1 MQNNNRS
8 SASSRP
14 ELLIIDNYDSFTY
27 NLVQAFGELGV
38 EPVVFRNDS
47 ITLNRIARLRPERIV
62 ISPGPGRPEGAG
74 ISVPLIRRMLGKV
87 PLLGVCLGHQCLGFA
102 RGARVIRGPEV
113 MHGKPSRVFHDGD
126 GLFRNVPRS
135 FSAMRYHSLILDPE
149 SLPAEFIVS
158 ARTEDGIIM
167 GIRHQRYPAFGVQF
181 HPESFLTPAG
191 KIILKNF
198 LSQSIEKNRNSP
210 NRRGNI

>member
-1 MQNNNRS
+1 VQKNNQPGIP
-8 SASSRP
+8 SRP

-47 ITLNRIARLRPERIV
+47 ITLNRIARLKPKRV
-62 ISPGPGRPEGAG
+62 VVSPGPGRPEAAG

-102 RGARVIRGPEV
+102 LGAKVIRAPEV
-113 MHGKPSRVFHDGD
+113 MHGKPSRVYHDGKD
-126 GLFRNVPRS
+126 IFRKVPRS

-181 HPESFLTPAG
+181 HPESFLTPEG
-191 KIILKNF
+191 KKILKNF
-198 LSQSIEKNRNSP
+198 LNQKF
-210 NRRGNI
+210 

>member
-1 MQNNNRS
+1 MQKYNRS
-8 SASSRP
+8 HIPSRP

-27 NLVQAFGELGV
+27 NLVQAFGELGI

-62 ISPGPGRPEGAG
+62 VSPGPGRPEAAG

-87 PLLGVCLGHQCLGFA
+87 PILGVCLGHQCLGFA
-102 RGARVIRGPEV
+102 LGGRVIRAPAV
-113 MHGKPSRVFHDGD
+113 MHGKTSRVFHEKT
-126 GLFRNVPRS
+126 GLFRGVESP
-135 FSAMRYHSLILDPE
+135 FSAMRYHSLTLDPE

-167 GIRHQRYPAFGVQF
+167 GIKHRHYPAFGVQF
-181 HPESFLTPAG
+181 HPESFLTPEG
-191 KIILKNF
+191 KKILKNF
-198 LSQSIEKNRNSP
+198 LNQNR
-210 NRRGNI
+210 